1 MRLVFLGTPEAAV
14 PTLEAV
20 LDAGHEVVLVVTRPD
35 RRRGRGSQLSP
46 SPVKEAALRLGLEV
60 THRLADLAN
69 VEAQRGVVVAYGA
82 MIPQSLLEKIPM
94 LNVHFSL
101 LPRWRGAAPV
111 QRAILAGD
119 EETGVAIIS
128 LEASLDT
135 GPVHLE
141 RRIPVGSDSAE
152 ELTRRLAVLG
162 AGALVDVLASP
173 ELLDH
178 PTPQS
183 GETTYAE
190 KLTADT
196 FRILPT
202 MSSGLAWRT
211 VRLGHAYFTF
221 GPKRIGV
228 VEAHR
233 VNASPSPGQLFEHDG
248 EIVLGVSDGGVGLT
262 SVRPEG
268 GKTMSARSWWSG
280 LRPSKERRSWT

>member
-20 LDAGHEVVLVVTRPD
+20 IDAGHEVVLVVTRPD

-46 SPVKEAALRLGLEV
+46 SPVKEVALRHGLAV
-60 THRLADLAN
+60 THRLADVAD
-69 VEAQRGVVVAYGA
+69 VDAQRGVVVAYGA
-82 MIPQSLLEKIPM
+82 IIPESLLHKLPM

-111 QRAILAGD
+111 QRAVLAGD
-119 EETGVAIIS
+119 VETGVAIIS

-141 RRIPVGSDSAE
+141 RRIPVGDDSAE
-152 ELTRRLAVLG
+152 DLTRRLAVLG
-162 AGALVDVLASP
+162 AGALVEVLASP
-173 ELLDH
+173 DLLDH

-190 KLTADT
+190 KLSAET
-196 FRILPT
+196 FRLHPA
-202 MSSGLAWRT
+202 MSSDLAWRT
-211 VRLGHAYFTF
+211 VRLGHAYFSF

-228 VEAHR
+228 VAAHPTF
-233 VNASPSPGQLFEHDG
+233 VAPSPGELFQENA
-248 EIVLGVSDGGVGLT
+248 EIVLGVSDGGVVMT

-268 GKTMSARSWWSG
+268 GKTMDARSWWSG
-280 LRPSKERRSWT
+280 LRPAEERRAWT

>member
-46 SPVKEAALRLGLEV
+46 SPVKEAALRHGLAV
-60 THRLADLAN
+60 THRLADVAD
-69 VEAQRGVVVAYGA
+69 VDAQRGIVVAYGA
-82 MIPQSLLEKIPM
+82 IISESLLHKLPM

-111 QRAILAGD
+111 QRAVLAGD
-119 EETGVAIIS
+119 LETGVSIIS
-128 LEASLDT
+128 LEVSLDT

-141 RRIPVGSDSAE
+141 RRIPVGDDSAE
-152 ELTRRLAVLG
+152 ELTGRLAVLG
-162 AGALVDVLASP
+162 ASALVEVLATP
-173 ELLDH
+173 ALLDH

-190 KLTADT
+190 KLSAET
-196 FRILPT
+196 FRLHPA
-202 MSSGLAWRT
+202 MSSDLAWRT
-211 VRLGHAYFTF
+211 VRLGHAYFSF

-228 VEAHR
+228 VEARPTH
-233 VNASPSPGQLFEHDG
+233 VAPSPGELFQENG
-248 EIVLGVSDGGVGLT
+248 EIVLGVSDGGVVMT

-268 GKTMSARSWWSG
+268 GKTMDARSWWSG
-280 LRPSKERRSWT
+280 LRPAQERRTWS